1 MRLHFK
7 EFFENL
13 IHEGYIYIIST
24 FSSFN
29 FPLCPKIKIS
39 CSSLIIDIHVCLSCN
54 LYIRQSPFNI
64 FQLSVFLGLTSWG
77 WVSLLIK
84 EGSFCSRQKPLE
96 RPTRGQNAKNSWW
109 WSGGLLN
116 PNYYI
121 HKTQS
126 IYHSGRGTGKIV
138 RDKRPGLLLWD
149 SVFCIWQGRGTFE
162 ISTIYPYNKD
172 LLGPF
177 AYIFWFPILCF

>member
-29 FPLCPKIKIS
+29 FPLSPKIKIS

-84 EGSFCSRQKPLE
+84 EGSFCSRQNHQRDLQGVRMQKTAGGGVEGYSTPIIIFIKHNPYTILEEGLE
-96 RPTRGQNAKNSWW
+96 R
-109 WSGGLLN
+109 L
-116 PNYYI
+116 
-121 HKTQS
+121 
-126 IYHSGRGTGKIV
+126 
-138 RDKRPGLLLWD
+138 
-149 SVFCIWQGRGTFE
+149 
-162 ISTIYPYNKD
+162 
-172 LLGPF
+172 
-177 AYIFWFPILCF
+177 